1 MKMSVLKPLVSL
13 VMAFSALSVGIP
25 AAAETCSNAH
35 EMDAATRSSME
46 KAALQMF
53 DSLSRGDVAAMR
65 QNAIAPL
72 AANFAGIEAAI
83 NANKPV
89 LGGGQASVRATYF
102 LEAGGNVALDRAEFL
117 CGVWGTPQFV
127 SFSIPNLPPGRYGLV
142 VQDVITAT
150 EPYLVTFILQQEQP
164 SGAWKLAGFPPPK
177 QAKIQGHDAP
187 WFLVK
192 AREYKAKG
200 QLRNAWFYYQQ
211 ARSMVMPV
219 DFISTMPV
227 QKLEREAQQSV
238 PPDLPINGPVDLAAL
253 NGKSYKLTEVFPLVV
268 NNKLELVVKYSV
280 ADVSDTAKAFQDNMA
295 VIKGMVTKYPELRET
310 FGGVVARAVAPSGQD
325 YGTHLPMQDIK

>member
-1 MKMSVLKPLVSL
+1 MKMSVLKALVSL
-13 VMAFSALSVGIP
+13 VVALGFGISAS
-25 AAAETCSNAH
+25 AETCSNAH
-35 EMDAATRSSME
+35 EMDAATRGSME

-53 DSLSRGDVAAMR
+53 DFLSRGDVASMR
-65 QNAIAPL
+65 QSAIAPL
-72 AANFAGIEAAI
+72 AGNFSGVEAAI
-83 NANKPV
+83 NANKAV
-89 LGGGQASVRATYF
+89 VGGGQASVRATYL
-102 LEAGGNVALDRAEFL
+102 LEAGGTVNLDRAEFL

-127 SFSIPNLPPGRYGLV
+127 SFSIPNLPPGKYGLV
-142 VQDVITAT
+142 VQDVTTGT

-177 QAKIQGHDAP
+177 QAKIQGRDAP

-227 QKLEREAQQSV
+227 QKLEREAQQSI
-238 PPDLPINGPVDLAAL
+238 PTDLPINGPVDLAAL
-253 NGKSYKLTEVFPLVV
+253 NGKSYKLTEVFPLVL

-310 FGGVVARAVAPSGQD
+310 FGGIVARAVAPSGQD